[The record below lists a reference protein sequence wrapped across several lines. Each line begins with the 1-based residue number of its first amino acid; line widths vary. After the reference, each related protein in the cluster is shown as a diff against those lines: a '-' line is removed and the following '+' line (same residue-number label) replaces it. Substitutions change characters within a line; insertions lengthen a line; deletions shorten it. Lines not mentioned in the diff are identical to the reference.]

1 MGKASFYQTAF
12 TATAMMLLLPAGAAS
27 AKQRYLSGWSCSL
40 STQSGRFYWSVNAGS
55 GTMWGDDL
63 YWETNAGPFL
73 LTTLYHLGDRQT
85 GKITPRKLQVAW
97 DGTLGWTHNRIELT
111 DPEADQWD
119 DPIEASSWFFGESSM
134 SLTLGWKAV
143 ARLSSNFP
151 DMVVSV
157 RDLKNRVVETQAFA
171 TARVAAPEDEV
182 RSALLQMAKISAN
195 FEKSDQCH
203 YDEELME
210 IVVG

>member
-12 TATAMMLLLPAGAAS
+12 TATAMMLLLPASAAS

-40 STQSGRFYWSVNAGS
+40 NTQSGRFYWSVNAGS
-55 GTMWGDDL
+55 VWGNDL
-63 YWETNAGPFL
+63 YWETNAGPFV
-73 LTTLYHLGDRQT
+73 LTTLYQMGDRQT
-85 GKITPRKLQVAW
+85 GKMTPRTVEVAW
-97 DGTLGWTHNRIELT
+97 DGTLGLTHNRIELT
-111 DPEADQWD
+111 DPEAGQWD
-119 DPIEASSWFFGESSM
+119 DPIEASSWFYGEPSM
-134 SLTLGWKAV
+134 SLKLGWKTV
-143 ARLSSNFP
+143 AQLSSNFP
-151 DMVVSV
+151 NMVVSV
-157 RDLKNRVVETQAFA
+157 RDLKNRVAETQTFA
-171 TARVAAPEDEV
+171 TARVAAPQDEV